1 MIPAPR
7 LTAVVY
13 ERLLDLDR
21 IAAPRKPEPL
31 LDGYAGL
38 VHPRQRY
45 HDLIRI
51 TQHIFAA
58 GRTEN
63 RILVR
68 ARTVRAAQ
76 AGSYQAQVASFGA
89 KKLDQLVRPVFFDR
103 VAEYRCPHERAAARR
118 DLRLQHIGANSDDRA
133 LACRICRLAAGQ
145 HGPRSLRLVFGRPEL
160 RQSQLFVGRRFCRCL
175 AIRRLLYLHGSG
187 PVILHPGLVGQPEQN
202 AERGPYQ
209 QSLIVHPLLFL
220 PAFAAVFP
228 ATSSPVTGQAV
239 KQLLPGC
246 RRCCRLVDH
255 DDVEAGQLGLVL
267 PE

>member
-38 VHPRQRY
+38 VRPRQRH

-103 VAEYRCPHERAAARR
+103 VAEYRCPYERAAACR

-133 LACRICRLAAGQ
+133 LACRICRLATGQ

-160 RQSQLFVGRRFCRCL
+160 R
-175 AIRRLLYLHGSG
+175 
-187 PVILHPGLVGQPEQN
+187 
-202 AERGPYQ
+202 
-209 QSLIVHPLLFL
+209 
-220 PAFAAVFP
+220 
-228 ATSSPVTGQAV
+228 
-239 KQLLPGC
+239 
-246 RRCCRLVDH
+246 
-255 DDVEAGQLGLVL
+255 
-267 PE
+267 